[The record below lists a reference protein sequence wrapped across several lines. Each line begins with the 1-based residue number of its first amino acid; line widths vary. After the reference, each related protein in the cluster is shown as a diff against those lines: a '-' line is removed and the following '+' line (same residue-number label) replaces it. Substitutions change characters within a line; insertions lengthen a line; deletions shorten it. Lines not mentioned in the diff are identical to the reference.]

1 MPRCLQVKDVEMNPW
16 FDVLHLAVLPKLM
29 LRYVMKK
36 MIFQVIV
43 DVAAP
48 VRCNCP
54 ILVLLRWDAE
64 MLSLTLMTEA
74 VEDGSAIHAKYPDA
88 AIFDPVDDHDD
99 AMIHVNVVVVLSLDE
114 VVVDVPL

>member
-1 MPRCLQVKDVEMNPW
+1 MT
-16 FDVLHLAVLPKLM
+16 
-29 LRYVMKK
+29 K

-43 DVAAP
+43 DVAAS

-54 ILVLLRWDAE
+54 ILVLLRWDVG
-64 MLSLTLMTEA
+64 MLSLNLMIEI
-74 VEDGSAIHAKYPDA
+74 VEDGNTIHAKYLDV
-88 AIFDPVDDHDD
+88 AIFDLVDDHDD